1 MFIVTLKYEKP
12 NEEIDQLLAAHRAF
26 LREQYAN
33 GMFVLSGRMVP
44 RTGGIIIANADSRA
58 DVEAV
63 IELDPFKQAGAA
75 QLYDRRIRAHD
86 GCRRPGNLPARPP
99 GLRRRTG
106 TWPSRWN
113 S

>member
-75 QLYDRRIRAHD
+75 SYSIVEFVPTMAAD
-86 GCRRPGNLPARPP
+86 GLETYLPDHQA
-99 GLRRRTG
+99 
-106 TWPSRWN
+106 
-113 S
+113 

>member
-1 MFIVTLKYEKP
+1 MFIITLTYLKP
-12 NEEIDQLLAAHRAF
+12 NEEIDGLLAAHRAF

-44 RTGGIIIANADSRA
+44 RTGGIIIADADSRA

-75 QLYDRRIRAHD
+75 SYAITEFVPTMAAD
-86 GCRRPGNLPARPP
+86 GLEAWLPDHQA
-99 GLRRRTG
+99 
-106 TWPSRWN
+106 
-113 S
+113 